1 MDLIDALRDEKLDLP
16 AARALLTRAADAMPR
31 EAWLAIIQDELV
43 PRPVRRL
50 AIRRVLETH
59 GRPGATLA
67 ELGALVVAAAWLEPP
82 YVRHVSVL
90 GGKLPVQWLAEDR
103 VIAIDVLPAEPG
115 DGDRHR
121 LLAYLR
127 VAGQPEVDEI
137 VTGLRGGPGGEHE
150 VRELGFTETDPPRPE
165 PARGRRGPVL
175 GTLVLCRRA
184 LCDAQTGMH
193 TLVDVIVELPV
204 RVPGPAM
211 FDIYLQIRDIPGPSM
226 LAIQVLGPA
235 LTDDGAADADG
246 EVLTTGTLTLGAR
259 DPAAGPPPA
268 ALGIAIPNVT
278 IGFEHAGE
286 HRLRV
291 RSDDAVL
298 GELRFLVVD
307 AGAADAGE

>member
-1 MDLIDALRDEKLDLP
+1 MDLIEALRDESLDLP
-16 AARALLTRAADAMPR
+16 AARALLERAAAATPR

-67 ELGALVVAAAWLEPP
+67 ELGELVAAGAWLAPP
-82 YVRHVSVL
+82 YVRHVSIF

-103 VIAIDVLPAEPG
+103 VITIDVLPAEPG

-137 VTGLRGGPGGEHE
+137 VTGLRGGPGGERE
-150 VRELGFTETDPPRPE
+150 VRELGFAETEPPRPE
-165 PARGRRGPVL
+165 VAPARRGPVL
-175 GTLVLCRRA
+175 NTLVLCRRA

-211 FDIYLQIRDIPGPSM
+211 FDIYLQLRDIPGPST
-226 LAIQVLGPA
+226 LTIQVLGPA
-235 LTDDGAADADG
+235 LTDDGVAEADG
-246 EVLTTGTLTLGAR
+246 ELLTTGTLTLGAR
-259 DPAAGPPPA
+259 DTSVGPPPA
-268 ALGIAIPNVT
+268 ALGVAIPNVT
-278 IGFEHAGE
+278 VGFEHAGE

-291 RSDDAVL
+291 RSADAVL
-298 GELRFLVVD
+298 GEHRFQIVD
-307 AGAADAGE
+307 AAAGE